1 MQSGLKPDQHP
12 GFTSYGHPRDI
23 QDGGIFVIALQC
35 RKEAG
40 RVKID
45 GASCGWKKISLDDS
59 AKSMI
64 ESGLNEGR

>member
-1 MQSGLKPDQHP
+1 
-12 GFTSYGHPRDI
+12 
-23 QDGGIFVIALQC
+23 
-35 RKEAG
+35 
-40 RVKID
+40 VKID